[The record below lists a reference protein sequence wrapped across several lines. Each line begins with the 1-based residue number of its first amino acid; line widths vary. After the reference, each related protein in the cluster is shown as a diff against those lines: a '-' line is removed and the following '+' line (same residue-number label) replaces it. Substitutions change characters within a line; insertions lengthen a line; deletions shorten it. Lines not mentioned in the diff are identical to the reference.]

1 MRLGSSWIRALGF
14 IILEETCDFEFVAPL
29 SSGCKTLAKVGD
41 RAIDAN
47 ASHENWCYHCLAQ
60 DIWDVLVNTNP
71 RGQRAAGWQLS

>member
-14 IILEETCDFEFVAPL
+14 IILEETCDFEFVAPMAL

-47 ASHENWCYHCLAQ
+47 ASHEICVIIAWLKTFGMY
-60 DIWDVLVNTNP
+60 
-71 RGQRAAGWQLS
+71 S